1 MDETINIEET
11 DKIEKTIPEGESVAE
26 KKLAEDDDSDIDKG
40 NFDDESNDIV
50 NESGEDN
57 IENES
62 GEDTETV
69 RQPGT
74 GIDNVIASEKE
85 TKWYVLRVVSGKE
98 RKTKEYLDKDIIRN
112 GWDKI
117 IKQIFLP
124 VEKVYKVL
132 NGKKVMRE
140 RNFYPGYIMIEV
152 ADGKLSDEI
161 IQHLSNVSNVMHFL
175 TDGKGSK
182 GNIICLRKAEVN
194 KMLGKVDEMADAG
207 GIKMSEPFIVGETI
221 KIIDGPFNDFN
232 GIIEEVNDEK
242 KKLKVQVKIFG
253 RATPVE
259 LNYMQVE
266 KLG

>member
-1 MDETINIEET
+1 MDETTNIEST
-11 DKIEKTIPEGESVAE
+11 GKI
-26 KKLAEDDDSDIDKG
+26 DDDFS
-40 NFDDESNDIV
+40 ESKSS
-50 NESGEDN
+50 EEK
-57 IENES
+57 
-62 GEDTETV
+62 DTV
-69 RQPGT
+69 
-74 GIDNVIASEKE
+74 IDNAGLENDQAEPVNQEGAGNKEPLPEKE

-98 RKTKEYLDKDIIRN
+98 RKTKEYLDKDVIRN

-117 IKQIFLP
+117 IKQVFLP

-182 GNIICLRKAEVN
+182 GNIISLRKAEVN
-194 KMLGKVDEMADAG
+194 KMLGKVDEMADTG

-232 GIIEEVNDEK
+232 GVIEEVNDEK

-253 RATPVE
+253 RATPVD

>member
-1 MDETINIEET
+1 MAAIINIE
-11 DKIEKTIPEGESVAE
+11 DK
-26 KKLAEDDDSDIDKG
+26 AEDTFPESKSLNG
-40 NFDDESNDIV
+40 NNSVSEA
-50 NESGEDN
+50 ESGADGEFTED
-57 IENES
+57 
-62 GEDTETV
+62 DTETEDTSNS
-69 RQPGT
+69 QPEAVGSANT
-74 GIDNVIASEKE
+74 GEKDVVPEKE

-117 IKQIFLP
+117 IKQVFLP

-152 ADGKLSDEI
+152 TDGKLSDEV
-161 IQHLSNVSNVMHFL
+161 IQHLSNISNVMHFL

-182 GNIICLRKAEVN
+182 GNIISLRKAEVN

-232 GIIEEVNDEK
+232 GVIEEVNDEK